1 MGSKRVIAIS
11 SQRRGFG
18 RAAVFLFALAI
29 AVSGCGRSGHGAATD
44 SEKAA
49 DVEVLNSVLS
59 QELTT
64 VAAYEQALPLLRGGT
79 LAVAGQ
85 LRGQD
90 QAHVDAITKAIRG
103 VGGETDAEAGELES
117 PGPKD
122 REEALLLAYEE
133 ENAALGQALD
143 AGPHLNTPAPRM
155 LAASLA
161 ASHAQHLT
169 ALRQL
174 LGANLAASVPDAFET
189 GERAGPRAAWQR
201 GMMRA

>member
-1 MGSKRVIAIS
+1 MGSKRVFAIS

-18 RAAVFLFALAI
+18 RAAAFLIVLAI
-29 AVSGCGRSGHGAATD
+29 GVAGCGRSGHGAETD
-44 SEKAA
+44 SDKAA
-49 DVEVLNSVLS
+49 DVEVLNTVLS

-64 VAAYEQALPLLRGGT
+64 VDAYERAPALLRGGT

-90 QAHVDAITKAIRG
+90 QAHLDALTKAIRG
-103 VGGETDAEAGELES
+103 VGGETDAEAGEIE
-117 PGPKD
+117 PPAPEN
-122 REEALLLAYEE
+122 RQEALLLAYEA

-143 AGPHLNTPAPRM
+143 AAPHLNTAAPRM

-169 ALRQL
+169 ALRRL

-189 GERAGPRAAWQR
+189 GDVPAPVPPGKAG
-201 GMMRA
+201 

>member
-1 MGSKRVIAIS
+1 MGSKRVFAIS
-11 SQRRGFG
+11 SQRRDFG
-18 RAAVFLFALAI
+18 RAAAFLFALAI
-29 AVSGCGRSGHGAATD
+29 VVFGCGHSGHGAATD
-44 SEKAA
+44 SDKAA

-64 VAAYEQALPLLRGGT
+64 VDAYQQALALLRGGT
-79 LAVAGQ
+79 FAIAGQ

-90 QAHVDAITKAIRG
+90 QAHVDAITKVIRG
-103 VGGETDAEAGELES
+103 VGGETDAEAGELEP

-122 REEALLLAYEE
+122 REQALLLAYEE
-133 ENAALGQALD
+133 ENAALAQAQD
-143 AGPHLNTPAPRM
+143 AAPHLNTPAPRM

-174 LGANLAASVPDAFET
+174 LGANLAASVPGAFES
-189 GERAGPRAAWQR
+189 GDVPAPVPPGKAG
-201 GMMRA
+201 

>member
-1 MGSKRVIAIS
+1 MGSKRVFAIS
-11 SQRRGFG
+11 SQRRDFG
-18 RAAVFLFALAI
+18 RVAVFLFALAI
-29 AVSGCGRSGHGAATD
+29 VASGCGRSGQGAATD
-44 SEKAA
+44 SDKAA

-64 VAAYEQALPLLRGGT
+64 VDAYQRALRPLHGGA

-85 LRGQD
+85 LRGQN

-103 VGGETDAEAGELES
+103 LGGETDAEAAEFEP
-117 PGPKD
+117 PGPKT

-133 ENAALGQALD
+133 ENAALGQVLD
-143 AGPHLNTPAPRM
+143 AAPHLNTPAPRT
-155 LAASLA
+155 LAAALA

-174 LGANLAASVPDAFET
+174 LGDNLAASVPDAFES
-189 GERAGPRAAWQR
+189 GDVPAPVPPGKAG
-201 GMMRA
+201 